1 MNYCILQNI
10 TNNKITIKIK
20 NCDIHSINNV
30 TNSDYLNNGYN
41 IFFLRLLNEIY
52 SENVVSNTEL
62 LKILNPCYYLK
73 TLCNNGE
80 ETDIF
85 YYNLIEISNL
95 FYLFNNHSYQI
106 NKIKNKCDLSYINK
120 DDNLMLKKYNYSNN
134 KYIYNSISNN
144 TPVNIGYYNI
154 NYTTIN
160 KFIEYSNI
168 KNVSLYDLTLDNYNT
183 NYLTYL
189 YPIKY
194 DYIIINIDE
203 KVISQSKFPL
213 ILLHLLDIIITK
225 SKMSNIIIKFSNI
238 MLDIVIEFI
247 YILNSLFTS
256 KIILIKPT
264 ICDINSNERILL
276 FKNNDTN
283 NYKQHFINISNDIK
297 HLLFKYRYTG
307 LYLKNQLEMVYNS
320 QYNKENDYLKPII
333 TSIID
338 IQIPLFFLNKIKE
351 YNTLLGNSQ
360 LEMLNTIL
368 IFFKS
373 NNNTDKIKNIK
384 KNIMSKCIKICD
396 KFNILYE
403 KKNNDIKLNIFL

>member
-1 MNYCILQNI
+1 
-10 TNNKITIKIK
+10 
-20 NCDIHSINNV
+20 
-30 TNSDYLNNGYN
+30 
-41 IFFLRLLNEIY
+41 
-52 SENVVSNTEL
+52 
-62 LKILNPCYYLK
+62 
-73 TLCNNGE
+73 
-80 ETDIF
+80 
-85 YYNLIEISNL
+85 
-95 FYLFNNHSYQI
+95 
-106 NKIKNKCDLSYINK
+106 
-120 DDNLMLKKYNYSNN
+120 
-134 KYIYNSISNN
+134 
-144 TPVNIGYYNI
+144 
-154 NYTTIN
+154 
-160 KFIEYSNI
+160 
-168 KNVSLYDLTLDNYNT
+168 
-183 NYLTYL
+183 
-189 YPIKY
+189 
-194 DYIIINIDE
+194 
-203 KVISQSKFPL
+203 
-213 ILLHLLDIIITK
+213 
-225 SKMSNIIIKFSNI
+225 

-384 KNIMSKCIKICD
+384 KNIMSKCIKFCD